1 MWPDPLEKSQFFEN
15 YFGHLKD
22 DILKKLVNLLTSEIA
37 SHLYLR
43 IKAKYIEFY
52 LCKYTDDR
60 PKIVKR
66 LNKKEIKKKKT
77 PMQVWKKN
85 VKKKREKGI
94 YYKSIHDYGD
104 FERSKT
110 DNLIETADFANT
122 FSIIEKKNHQ
132 NDIEMENNDSSD
144 QMDFNESTHFQT
156 AIVNKGPMQ
165 QKNAKIVYDH
175 ENRYYFLKFKNK
187 DNGCYAN
194 AVIQS
199 LLGLGNNFF
208 KLIKILPNDY
218 SVNDYTEKRLSCE
231 FWKEIRMFI
240 SKYESFSNDVL
251 CSLNFRKIIDQIS
264 IKITEFFFEN

>member
-1 MWPDPLEKSQFFEN
+1 
-15 YFGHLKD
+15 
-22 DILKKLVNLLTSEIA
+22 
-37 SHLYLR
+37 
-43 IKAKYIEFY
+43 
-52 LCKYTDDR
+52 
-60 PKIVKR
+60 
-66 LNKKEIKKKKT
+66 
-77 PMQVWKKN
+77 MQVWKKN
-85 VKKKREKGI
+85 EKKKREKGI
-94 YYKSIHDYGD
+94 YYKSTHDYGD

-122 FSIIEKKNHQ
+122 FSIIDNKNHK

-165 QKNAKIVYDH
+165 QKKAIIEYDH
-175 ENRYYFLKFKNK
+175 ANRYYFLKFKNK

-208 KLIKILPNDY
+208 KLIKILQNDY
-218 SVNDYTEKRLSCE
+218 SVNDSTEKRLSCE
-231 FWKEIRMFI
+231 FWNEIRLFI
-240 SKYESFSNDVL
+240 SKYEGFSNDVL

-264 IKITEFFFEN
+264 IKTI